1 MKKIDFFKKEESFGE
16 TEPIWNVA
24 DVIKSAGMLLTAT
37 GIGYLFWHL
46 GLSEANIIMVY
57 ILGVLI
63 IAVITSHQIYSLV
76 SSIVSVIV
84 FNFFFTVPRY
94 TLLAY
99 DKDYPI
105 TFVIM
110 FLAAFLTGTLAV
122 RLKKTVRESERAAV
136 LVQKEQLRT
145 NLLRT
150 LSHDLRT
157 PLTAISGHASNLLSK
172 EVILDEETKERLYQ
186 DIYNDSV
193 WLIDLVENLLS
204 MTKMSEDGLNE
215 HFTAELLDEVII
227 EAVNHIGRKKE
238 EHKIIVDMKD
248 EFLIIKMDA
257 RLIMQVL
264 VNLIDNALKYTQKDS
279 IIIITAEKKEKK
291 VIVSVADNGPGV
303 SDEKKPFVFDLF
315 YSGAKSIT
323 DSRKSMGLGLSLCE
337 SIINAHGGEIWLTD
351 NIPYGAVFTFSLPAE
366 EVNLYEQNVDISS
379 RR

>member
-1 MKKIDFFKKEESFGE
+1 MKKIDFFKREENSGE

-37 GIGYLFWHL
+37 GIGYLFWNL

-63 IAVITSHQIYSLV
+63 IAAITSHQIYSLV
-76 SSIVSVIV
+76 STIVSVIV

-145 NLLRT
+145 SLLRT

-172 EVILDEETKERLYQ
+172 EVVLDEETKERLYQ
-186 DIYNDSV
+186 DIYNDSI

-215 HFTAELLDEVII
+215 HFTAELLDEVIV

-238 EHKIIVDMKD
+238 EHKIIVNMKD

-366 EVNLYEQNVDISS
+366 EVNLYE
-379 RR
+379 